1 MDFKKLIFEI
11 ERSFENESILFK
23 NQENTDIKRIRK
35 RIRSPKKRAR

>member
-23 NQENTDIKRIRK
+23 NQENTKIKITGK
-35 RIRSPKKRAR
+35 RIRSTKKRTR